1 MVMIS
6 YNEGK
11 QKFIEDWG
19 MLGTNWGISKTQAQ
33 IHAFLL
39 TCPDKK
45 CANEIMDHLHISR
58 GNTNQNLRLLVEW
71 GLVHKKTLAGD
82 RKEYFVAEKD
92 MWTILRRIIAIR
104 KKKEL
109 EPMITALRYALQVE
123 AHCHESEA
131 FCQLVKDLYHFSNKA
146 DAMLESII
154 SLESDEI
161 VNRLFNTMSFDDV

>member
-1 MVMIS
+1 MAMIN
-6 YNEGK
+6 YKEGK

-19 MLGTNWGISKTQAQ
+19 ALGSNWGISKTQAQ

-39 TCPDKK
+39 TCPDQK
-45 CANEIMDHLHISR
+45 CANEIMDHLKISR

-71 GLVHKKTLAGD
+71 GLVHKKTQAGE

-109 EPMITALRYALQVE
+109 EPMIRALRHALQVE

-146 DAMLESII
+146 DAMLESIV